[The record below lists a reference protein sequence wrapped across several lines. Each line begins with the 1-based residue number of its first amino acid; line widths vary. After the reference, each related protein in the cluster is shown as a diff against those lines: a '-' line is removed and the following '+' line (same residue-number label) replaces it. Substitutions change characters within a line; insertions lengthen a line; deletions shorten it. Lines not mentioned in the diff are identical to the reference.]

1 MKQSAGNGEEA
12 RPAKVSQQK
21 QQDQCNLEDGRGGLG
36 TSASQGESAGDVENE
51 TDNPIREKRDASR
64 FSGTERGKIFGG
76 ILSQLIVQTRDQLAD
91 YRSKIEKLE
100 NMLLQLQQFYEQLQ
114 AEIGDS
120 EDDELPE
127 EELPEDEV
135 QARSEEE

>member
-12 RPAKVSQQK
+12 RQAKVSQQK

-51 TDNPIREKRDASR
+51 TDNPIRQKRDASR